1 MALTSV
7 EPPTGFV
14 RAMVGGRSFYTGPTA
29 NVNLALG
36 GCPKKQT
43 IGTSTP
49 RPLRDDEVKVAAACW
64 TDPTA
69 EIPGGGAGRQTG
81 SAFKPFTLATAF
93 EEGIPPTKVYP
104 APRVYHIDHCKP
116 DPKNSCTIQN
126 AEGEGGGPQTL
137 RTATAESTNTVFAQL
152 EVDVGVDK
160 LVNMA
165 KRLGVGSAYYAPVNH
180 GYHNLTLGVLDVS
193 PLDMAAAYSVFAN
206 RGLRAP
212 ATPIVKV
219 VDSTGKTVI
228 DNTKAKDKAKR
239 VIDEAVADNVT
250 DLLRGVI
257 DHGTGTAANI
267 GRPAAGK
274 TGTASDFTNAWF
286 VGYTPTLSTAVW
298 MGNTTGQG
306 PKQSLLRI
314 KGVPRVFGG
323 TWPARTWKAFMS
335 AALKDV
341 PVTDFSQ
348 PAPIRSIA
356 DDLRRAARG
365 GFDPGPRRNPSDVT
379 EGSKFEFDVPPPKA
393 TEPTTT
399 TSEPTTSTTQPG
411 GITFP

>member
-1 MALTSV
+1 
-7 EPPTGFV
+7 
-14 RAMVGGRSFYTGPTA
+14 
-29 NVNLALG
+29 
-36 GCPKKQT
+36 
-43 IGTSTP
+43 
-49 RPLRDDEVKVAAACW
+49 
-64 TDPTA
+64 
-69 EIPGGGAGRQTG
+69 
-81 SAFKPFTLATAF
+81 
-93 EEGIPPTKVYP
+93 
-104 APRVYHIDHCKP
+104 
-116 DPKNSCTIQN
+116 
-126 AEGEGGGPQTL
+126 L

-160 LVNMA
+160 LVAMA

-180 GYHNLTLGVLDVS
+180 GYHNLTLGVLNVS

-212 ATPIVKV
+212 ATPIVKI
-219 VDSTGKTVI
+219 VDRSGKTII

-274 TGTASDFTNAWF
+274 TGTGQNFTNAWF

-298 MGNTTGQG
+298 MGNVLKLE
-306 PKQSLLRI
+306 PLLRV

-323 TWPARTWKAFMS
+323 TIPARTWKAFMS
-335 AALKDV
+335 VALKNV
-341 PVTDFSQ
+341 PVTDFNQ
-348 PAPIRSIA
+348 PAPIKSIA
-356 DDLRRAARG
+356 DDLRRAARQ
-365 GFDPGPRRNPSDVT
+365 GFDPGTRRSPSDVT

-393 TEPTTT
+393 TAPTTT
-399 TSEPTTSTTQPG
+399 TTESTTTTTNPG
-411 GITFP
+411 FPFP